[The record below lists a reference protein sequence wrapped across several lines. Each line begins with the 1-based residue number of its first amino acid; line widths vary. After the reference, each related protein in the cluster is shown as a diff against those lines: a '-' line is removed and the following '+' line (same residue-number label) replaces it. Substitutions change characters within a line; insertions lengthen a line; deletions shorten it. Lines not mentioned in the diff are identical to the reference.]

1 MIIGIPTEIKA
12 SEGRVGMTPEGV
24 LTLIE
29 QNHTVILQSGAGEKS
44 GLADCRYEE
53 AGARIVPS
61 AQEVFS
67 VADLIIKVKEPQPSE
82 VDLFREGQ
90 ILFTYLHLAANRQL
104 TERLMASGVV
114 AIGYENVELDNG
126 RLPLLEPMS
135 EVAGKMA
142 AMMGAH
148 YLANHYGGNGKLIG
162 GTVGVAPAK
171 VVVLGAGNVGL
182 NAALIAAGMGANVE
196 LHNHNT
202 ARLKQ
207 LSNTLPKNITTHY
220 ATSSSLKQT
229 IKDTDIFIG
238 TIYKKGDKTPHFIS
252 REMVASMKKG
262 SIIVDVSIDQGGCV
276 ETSRPTTH
284 QEPIF
289 IEEGVLHYCV
299 ANMPGAYPL
308 TSTYALTNET
318 LTYIEQLANL
328 GWEEALVH
336 NNALQKGLNICQS
349 KIKLKEVAK
358 IFGYEKEKI

>member
-148 YLANHYGGNGKLIG
+148 YLANHYGGNGKLIS
-162 GTVGVAPAK
+162 
-171 VVVLGAGNVGL
+171 GNLL
-182 NAALIAAGMGANVE
+182 N
-196 LHNHNT
+196 
-202 ARLKQ
+202 
-207 LSNTLPKNITTHY
+207 
-220 ATSSSLKQT
+220 TS
-229 IKDTDIFIG
+229 I
-238 TIYKKGDKTPHFIS
+238 
-252 REMVASMKKG
+252 
-262 SIIVDVSIDQGGCV
+262 
-276 ETSRPTTH
+276 
-284 QEPIF
+284 
-289 IEEGVLHYCV
+289 
-299 ANMPGAYPL
+299 
-308 TSTYALTNET
+308 
-318 LTYIEQLANL
+318 
-328 GWEEALVH
+328 
-336 NNALQKGLNICQS
+336 
-349 KIKLKEVAK
+349 
-358 IFGYEKEKI
+358 